1 MNKYLVLIGILIALI
16 ILSITYIALTLPSRG
31 ITDVIGVRRDI
42 TMTFNK
48 DTQSFF
54 PRSFTVM
61 EGDSVYIKFINE
73 DTREHGFA
81 NDLFV
86 ITATIPAKSTILLPP
101 FIASKAGSFIF
112 YCPVSEDAHLDEI
125 GTLIVRP
132 SNSKE

>member
-16 ILSITYIALTLPSRG
+16 ILSITYIVLTLPSRAM
-31 ITDVIGVRRDI
+31 TDVIGVRRDL

-48 DTQSFF
+48 DTQSFS
-54 PRSFTVM
+54 PRSFTVT
-61 EGDSVYIKFINE
+61 EGDMVYIKFINE
-73 DTREHGFA
+73 DTKEHGFA

-101 FIASKAGSFIF
+101 FIASKAGSFVF
-112 YCPVSEDAHLDEI
+112 YCPIAEESHLDEI

-132 SNSKE
+132 PNNKE